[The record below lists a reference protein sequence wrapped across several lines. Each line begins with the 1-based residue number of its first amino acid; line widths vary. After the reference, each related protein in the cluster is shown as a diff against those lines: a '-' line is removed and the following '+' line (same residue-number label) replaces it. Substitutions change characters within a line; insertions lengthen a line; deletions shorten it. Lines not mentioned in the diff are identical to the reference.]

1 MANTT
6 MINSL
11 KFEDNTYA
19 FTLPYGKCTTASNV
33 IEKKVDVDNFSLET
47 GARVLVKFDNAVI
60 TSNPTLNVENTGAKA
75 IYYNKAAILSGYL
88 KAGRTYE
95 FVYNGTQ
102 WDLIGDINIDTWKPN
117 SAYSE
122 GYVTAGGGYANKVW
136 KTDDSGNPA
145 WRDANDTASYTHPT
159 YTAKTS
165 KPNSN
170 QTPEFGKDFI
180 ISSITSDNTGHVS
193 KMKDITVTIPNT
205 LSNGTE
211 TAGLIKTTS
220 TTTSN
225 RGYIASPVL
234 DGVPYYQDSTQTI
247 ITSGGT
253 AQAYTATVAG
263 IKELKN
269 GVSFIMKAHAG
280 IDTSNVTSSTLAAA
294 MNPTLNVN
302 NLGAKT
308 IKMFDSLNTSS
319 EVYSLQNTFIPINS
333 ILLLVY
339 KDGYWNVEHIF
350 GISDLYT
357 PGVVR
362 STDAKLVNKNTGNYP
377 GPTFNIEHLVPS
389 YYSVAT
395 TCTDLYNQISDLDTY
410 KDEIAYG
417 ANENGEYYKFKNGTL
432 ICIKHVYFSE
442 SFSSTSVTGL
452 CRTSVDLGQWA
463 HTFVSRP
470 AVSATMTQANTAG
483 GGHFWI
489 ENINYEV
496 KIPSDPYTTNVG
508 KGLLL
513 SLGTHASGTITLIGV
528 GRWKEMVN
536 VEEEA

>member
-33 IEKKVDVDNFSLET
+33 VEKKVDVDNFSLET
-47 GARVLVKFDNAVI
+47 GARVLVKFDNAV
-60 TSNPTLNVENTGAKA
+60 TASNPTLNVENTGAKA

-193 KMKDITVTIPNT
+193 KMNDITVTIPNT

-225 RGYIASPVL
+225 IGYIASPVL

-247 ITSGGT
+247 ITSRGT
-253 AQAYTATVAG
+253 PQAYTATVAG

-280 IDTSNVTSSTLAAA
+280 FESAGVTAPVA
-294 MNPTLNVN
+294 NPTLNVN

-308 IKMFDSLNTSS
+308 IKILGTLNTSRNIGQP
-319 EVYSLQNTFIPINS
+319 QNNFIFTNDV
-333 ILLLVY
+333 LFMKY
-339 KDGYWNVEHIF
+339 EDDYWNAQAIF
-350 GISDLYT
+350 GYASNRA
-357 PGVVR
+357 PGVV
-362 STDAKLVNKNTGNYP
+362 KLSDTLATPHTNTAYIV
-377 GPTFNIEHLVPS
+377 PTQA
-389 YYSVAT
+389 SVASKT
-395 TCTDLYNQISDLDTY
+395 QELD
-410 KDEIAYG
+410 KSKEEIEYG
-417 ANENGEYYKFKNGTL
+417 ANDNGEYYKFKNGTL
-432 ICIKHVYFSE
+432 ICIKHVYFNE

-463 HTFVSRP
+463 YTFVSRP

-513 SLGTHASGTITLIGV
+513 CLGTAASGTITLIGV